1 MTLRNST
8 GDLEARL
15 LLPLIAAPMF
25 QISGPELVIAAC
37 RAGIIG
43 AFPTSNCRSVDELD
57 EWLEQIKMG
66 CAEGDAAPFCANL
79 IIRQARLAQDLDRLI
94 AHSVGFVITSVGSPA
109 AVVGPLHA
117 AGALVFAD
125 VASIAHAEK
134 AIAAGAD
141 GLILLTAGAGGQT
154 GWANPFAFVRAV
166 RAFFDGP
173 VVLAGGISDGRA
185 LWAARVLGADFAY
198 MGTRF
203 IASRESRAKTAYK
216 QMLVSANLDD
226 IMTTRAF
233 TGLDSNMLRPS
244 IIAAGL
250 DPTALDDMVTPQQAR
265 ETFGGNQAT
274 PRRWTD
280 IWSAGHSVSGV
291 SDIPSVAE
299 IVARTDAEYQHA
311 RATGADRA
319 APLQEKHP

>member
-1 MTLRNST
+1 M
-8 GDLEARL
+8 
-15 LLPLIAAPMF
+15 
-25 QISGPELVIAAC
+25 
-37 RAGIIG
+37 
-43 AFPTSNCRSVDELD
+43 
-57 EWLEQIKMG
+57 
-66 CAEGDAAPFCANL
+66 
-79 IIRQARLAQDLDRLI
+79 
-94 AHSVGFVITSVGSPA
+94 
-109 AVVGPLHA
+109 
-117 AGALVFAD
+117 
-125 VASIAHAEK
+125 
-134 AIAAGAD
+134 
-141 GLILLTAGAGGQT
+141 
-154 GWANPFAFVRAV
+154 RAV